1 MRIAASRLGC
11 AQPTYK
17 NVTLGIR
24 KYFLLADSRQKLS
37 LAHEHVLNRITNI
50 LQGIQSRTS
59 WQQRCQYLLIVE
71 KWADI
76 VGESVAKQTCPIGVY
91 QKALQVAVSS
101 SVWSQALTF
110 ERVRI
115 LAKVNALFNDSGTLA
130 IADIHFSTAKWATQ
144 QQTLKE
150 RMVVAEDH
158 PSYLPPAIANASPNR
173 KLKPNLKINK
183 LEIPKPPDNASEA
196 FQRWQEV
203 MKLRTNQ
210 MPQCPRCDRPA
221 LTGEMSRWQ
230 MCRVCAI
237 EYLFK

>member
-1 MRIAASRLGC
+1 M
-11 AQPTYK
+11 
-17 NVTLGIR
+17 
-24 KYFLLADSRQKLS
+24 S
-37 LAHEHVLNRITNI
+37 LTGLPNI
-50 LQGIQSRTS
+50 LHDIQARTS

-71 KWADI
+71 KWSDI

-115 LAKVNALFNDSGTLA
+115 LAKINALFVGSGNLA

-150 RMVVAEDH
+150 RKVATEDH
-158 PSYLPPAIANASPNR
+158 PSYLPPAIANESSPR
-173 KLKPNLKINK
+173 QLKPNLKIK
-183 LEIPKPPDNASEA
+183 LETPKAPETASEA
-196 FQRWQEV
+196 FQRWQNV

-221 LTGEMSRWQ
+221 LKGEISRWQ

>member
-1 MRIAASRLGC
+1 M
-11 AQPTYK
+11 
-17 NVTLGIR
+17 
-24 KYFLLADSRQKLS
+24 S
-37 LAHEHVLNRITNI
+37 LTGLPNI
-50 LQGIQSRTS
+50 LHDIQARTS

-115 LAKVNALFNDSGTLA
+115 LAKINALFVGSGNLA

-150 RMVVAEDH
+150 RKVVTEDH
-158 PSYLPPAIANASPNR
+158 PSYLPPAIANEASPR
-173 KLKPNLKINK
+173 QPKPNLKIK
-183 LEIPKPPDNASEA
+183 LETPKAPETASEA
-196 FQRWQEV
+196 FQRWQNV

-221 LTGEMSRWQ
+221 LKGEISRWQ

>member
-1 MRIAASRLGC
+1 MPLTGL
-11 AQPTYK
+11 P
-17 NVTLGIR
+17 
-24 KYFLLADSRQKLS
+24 
-37 LAHEHVLNRITNI
+37 NI
-50 LQGIQSRTS
+50 LHDIQSRTS

-71 KWADI
+71 KWAEI

-91 QKALQVAVSS
+91 QKSLQVAVSS
-101 SVWSQALTF
+101 PVWSQALTF
-110 ERVRI
+110 ERVRL
-115 LAKVNALFNDSGTLA
+115 LAKINALLGSSNSLA

-150 RMVVAEDH
+150 QRVVAADH
-158 PSYLPPAIANASPNR
+158 PSYLPAIAPELVT
-173 KLKPNLKINK
+173 KTLKGQK
-183 LEIPKPPDNASEA
+183 LENIPKPPETASEA

-210 MPQCPRCDRPA
+210 MPKCPRCDRPA
-221 LTGEMSRWQ
+221 LTGEISRWQ